1 MIAYYIV
8 GNEYRTVT
16 EEVTFGAGQSTVN
29 ITIPII
35 DDTIPQ
41 EPDRT
46 FSVSIIPN
54 PSIIPPD
61 TDPMVTVVDD
71 DGK

>member
-1 MIAYYIV
+1 M
-8 GNEYRTVT
+8 GNEFRTVT

-35 DDTIPQ
+35 DDTISQ

-46 FSVSIIPN
+46 FSVSITPN
-54 PSIIPPD
+54 PSIIPPVA
-61 TDPMVTVVDD
+61 DPMVTVVDD
-71 DGK
+71 DGKNCL

>member
-1 MIAYYIV
+1 M

-16 EEVTFGAGQSTVN
+16 TAVTFGRGQSTVN

-35 DDTIPQ
+35 DDTIPE

-46 FSVSIIPN
+46 FSVSILPN
-54 PSIIPPD
+54 PNIIPPA

-71 DGK
+71 DGKSCL